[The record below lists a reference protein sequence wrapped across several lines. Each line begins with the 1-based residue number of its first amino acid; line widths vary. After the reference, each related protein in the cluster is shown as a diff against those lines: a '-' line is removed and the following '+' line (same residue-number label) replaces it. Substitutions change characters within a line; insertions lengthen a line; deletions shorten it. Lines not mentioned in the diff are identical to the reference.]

1 MEVNMVFVIP
11 KEFCAPEKE
20 AVALALGAGR
30 AMFEKPVEAGKHMHP
45 LFIKGH
51 IDGNPLGHMMIDQG
65 ASINIMLLHIFEKLR
80 HGDSDL
86 RRTNL
91 CLSGFAGEPAEAW
104 GLVSKELTVGS
115 KMVPTVFFMVDVW
128 GQYNVLLGRD

>member
-1 MEVNMVFVIP
+1 MEI
-11 KEFCAPEKE
+11 
-20 AVALALGAGR
+20 R
-30 AMFEKPVEAGKHMHP
+30 
-45 LFIKGH
+45 
-51 IDGNPLGHMMIDQG
+51 LGHMMIDQG

-91 CLSGFAGEPAEAW
+91 SLSGFAGEPAEAW

-115 KMVPTVFFMVDVW
+115 KMVPTAFFMVDVW
-128 GQYNVLLGRD
+128 GRYNVLLGRD